1 MGQKKNMCDFPHILA
16 KTMRHVAFR
25 HLMSLKHGSDSP
37 ETSHDPAYECTTV
50 EGREPLLEPCSQA
63 NESLLLMLRADCSL
77 FALKPAHSS
86 RLLPQLP
93 HRSPLICSRSS
104 PLMEG

>member
-16 KTMRHVAFR
+16 KTMRHVVFH

-50 EGREPLLEPCSQA
+50 EGREPRMSPCSQA
-63 NESLLLMLRADCSL
+63 MNPFCSC
-77 FALKPAHSS
+77 FALITHPSPEN
-86 RLLPQLP
+86 LLTLHAYYHFCPKRASHVGEKMVVP
-93 HRSPLICSRSS
+93 IPV
-104 PLMEG
+104 